1 MVSRVRAAYF
11 TGMNNRLRF
20 LSRFCFLL
28 VLLGLGGTAAWAQA
42 LPPDTLLN
50 ETFRTNE
57 QDWAITRTDDE
68 LRELGPEG
76 YHLQYL
82 SAKPTGNLIA
92 HKVLPLNDLDDYS
105 LEVRLRLRGQAGLLW
120 GYRTDASGR
129 VPSDFQML
137 RLEVDRVT
145 PQVALWH
152 LRDNTWEKQFIE
164 PVPAGFDA
172 AAVHSLR
179 VARGGVLVRF
189 YLDGRVLPYEQPAL
203 GWPGPDHDVGLYLE
217 NGGDEAWVR
226 QLLVRHHSLIRL
238 APGIPR
244 GLRRERLG
252 NGISTEREELVPL
265 IAANGRSLFFTRSM
279 GDPTI
284 PANSNT
290 DIFMA
295 ERGADGTWGQPHSLG
310 SPVNTPQNNSI
321 TQVAPDGQSL
331 LIAGLYD
338 AAGNKRDGGV
348 SQTTRQADGTW
359 SSPLIFVE
367 GLVIPN
373 VADYIFRF
381 IDASGTVALVAGDT
395 RDNPGKSDIYVSLRQ
410 PDDSWPALRSLGP
423 TLNTAGREM
432 SPFLAPDG
440 KTLYFSSDS
449 FPGYGRSDVFVSTRL
464 DDSWTKWSPPLNLG
478 PGVNTPRGD
487 AYFSLPASGEY
498 AYLVSKEL
506 GAVPYDSDIYRLLL
520 PAALKPAATVL
531 VRGRVLDARTNQPI
545 ANAEMR
551 YEQLPAGK
559 EVGRLR
565 LGGAGTYEIALP
577 AGQQYGFRAEAPG
590 YLAASNNLDLSATTT
605 YAERTQD
612 LFLLPLAEPVEA
624 AAARV
629 ASLQLDSSAPAAPG
643 QLKTVAVAA
652 AVEDKITLH
661 NLFFVQGKPV
671 LLPTSFPELNRLAET
686 LAAHPALQIRLD
698 GHTDN
703 TGDAKDPKPNQILS
717 EQRAAAVRDY
727 LVRQRI
733 ALVRLSTRGYGG
745 SQPVAPNDSEAHKA
759 RNRRVEFVIVGR

>member
-1 MVSRVRAAYF
+1 M
-11 TGMNNRLRF
+11 LK
-20 LSRFCFLL
+20 FLL
-28 VLLGLGGTAAWAQA
+28 RGALLLALLPAGQLAMAQV

-57 QDWAITRTDDE
+57 RDWAITRTDDE

-82 SAKPTGNLIA
+82 GANPTGNLIA
-92 HKVLPLNDLDDYS
+92 RTVLPLNDLDDYS
-105 LEVRLRLRGQAGLLW
+105 LEVRLRLRGRAGLLW
-120 GYRTDASGR
+120 GYCTDASGR
-129 VPSDFQML
+129 VPNDFQTL
-137 RLEVDRVT
+137 TLEVDRVT

-179 VARGGVLVRF
+179 VAREGALVRF

-217 NGGDEAWVR
+217 NGGAEAWVR

-252 NGISTEREELVPL
+252 NGISTVGGEELVPL
-265 IAANGRSLFFTRSM
+265 IAANGRSLFFVRSM
-279 GDPTI
+279 GDPAI
-284 PANSNT
+284 PANSNN
-290 DIFMA
+290 DVFVA

-373 VADYIFRF
+373 MANYISRF

-410 PDDSWPALRSLGP
+410 PDGSWPALRSLGP
-423 TLNTAGREM
+423 TINTAGSAM

-449 FPGYGRSDVFVSTRL
+449 FPGYGQSDVFVSTRL
-464 DDSWTKWSPPLNLG
+464 DDTWTKWSPPLNLG

-487 AYFSLPASGEY
+487 FYFSLPASGEY
-498 AYLVSKEL
+498 AYLVSQEP
-506 GAVPYDSDIYRLLL
+506 GAVPHDSDIYRLLL

-590 YLAASNNLDLSATTT
+590 YLAASNNLDLSTATA

-612 LFLLPLAEPVEA
+612 LFLLPLAKPVEA

-629 ASLQLDSSAPAAPG
+629 ASLQLASSAPAAPG

-652 AVEDKITLH
+652 VVEDKITLH
-661 NLFFVQGKPV
+661 NLFFVQGKPE

-703 TGDAKDPKPNQILS
+703 TGDAKDPKPNQVLS
-717 EQRAAAVRDY
+717 EQRAVAVKAY
-727 LVRQRI
+727 LVKQRI
-733 ALVRLSTRGYGG
+733 DGARLSTRGYGG
-745 SQPVAPNDSEAHKA
+745 SRPVAPNNTEEHKA
-759 RNRRVEFVIVGR
+759 QNRRVEFVIINS

>member
-1 MVSRVRAAYF
+1 MVWRGRAAYLA
-11 TGMNNRLRF
+11 GMNNRLRF

-28 VLLGLGGTAAWAQA
+28 VFLGLGGTAAWAQA

-50 ETFRTNE
+50 ETFRANE
-57 QDWAITRTDDE
+57 RDWAITRTDDK

-82 SAKPTGNLIA
+82 SANPTGNLTSS
-92 HKVLPLNDLDDYS
+92 KVLPLNDLDDYS
-105 LEVRLRLRGQAGLLW
+105 LEVRLRLRGRVGLLW

-179 VARGGVLVRF
+179 VAREGALVRF

-265 IAANGRSLFFTRSM
+265 IAANGRSLFFVRSM

-284 PANSNT
+284 PAKSNT
-290 DIFMA
+290 DIFVA

-310 SPVNTPQNNSI
+310 SPVNTPKNNSI

-331 LIAGLYD
+331 LIDGLYD
-338 AAGNKRDGGV
+338 AAGNQREGGV

-359 SSPLIFVE
+359 SSPLVFVE

-373 VADYIFRF
+373 MANYTSRF

-410 PDDSWPALRSLGP
+410 PDGSWPALRSLGP
-423 TLNTAGREM
+423 TINTAGNAM

-449 FPGYGRSDVFVSTRL
+449 FPGYGQADVFVSTRL

-478 PGVNTPRGD
+478 PGVNTPRDD

-498 AYLVSKEL
+498 AYLVSTEP
-506 GAVPYDSDIYRLLL
+506 GVVSYDTDIYRLLL
-520 PAALKPAATVL
+520 PKALKPAATVL
-531 VRGRVLDARTNQPI
+531 VRGRVLDARTSQPI

-590 YLAASNNLDLSATTT
+590 YLAASNNLDLRTATA

-612 LFLLPLAEPVEA
+612 LFLLPLAKPVEA

-629 ASLQLDSSAPAAPG
+629 ASLQLASSAPAVPG

-652 AVEDKITLH
+652 VVEDKITLN
-661 NLFFVQGKPV
+661 NLFFVQGKPE

-686 LAAHPALQIRLD
+686 LAAHPTLQIRLD

-703 TGDAKDPKPNQILS
+703 TGDAKDPKPNQVLS
-717 EQRAAAVRDY
+717 EQRAVAVKAY
-727 LVRQRI
+727 LVKQRI
-733 ALVRLSTRGYGG
+733 DGARLSTRGYGG
-745 SQPVAPNDSEAHKA
+745 GRPVAPNDSEAHKA
-759 RNRRVEFVIVGR
+759 RNRRVEFVIVNR